1 MKKCNS
7 SYNVYQRS
15 SGTVCTQRFT
25 HFTNAQNV
33 GRRVWRHPGRVSTI
47 DVAVSMYSAQPMLSS
62 LFEISNGKFV
72 MYTFSY
78 KINRL
83 YYVIGWCVPVVMTTA
98 WAIVTANFLDSECWT
113 GYAWTNYYWILEG
126 PRMAIIA
133 VIYALSRYIE
143 ISYKYIL

>member
-1 MKKCNS
+1 M
-7 SYNVYQRS
+7 
-15 SGTVCTQRFT
+15 
-25 HFTNAQNV
+25 
-33 GRRVWRHPGRVSTI
+33 
-47 DVAVSMYSAQPMLSS
+47 
-62 LFEISNGKFV
+62 
-72 MYTFSY
+72 FSY

-133 VIYALSRYIE
+133 VIHTLSLYIYIYIYIIYIFIFRSVPVTCINISYQYIFLCHRVFITFTSIQAIDRQNMRTDKSRPIIIFHVRYISSE
-143 ISYKYIL
+143 